1 MAEKMIKCHACE
13 KEIASSAKTCPSCG
27 AKQKKPIFKKWW
39 FWVLIV
45 LFIVVIIP
53 KGEKNPENG
62 TPNNNNQQEEV
73 TEGSIGKPY
82 PKDQKVTVG
91 EVDWQIVSAENIGS
105 VIDSGNQFI
114 DDCKADSG
122 SFVKLVVKVKNNR
135 KDLFSI
141 TDLTLVDNQERRFV
155 TSSEV
160 FSCVDDTIFLLDN
173 INPGIE
179 KTFTAIYEIPEGT
192 TGLMLE
198 VNSTGS
204 LFSGETNKYISLGL

>member
-1 MAEKMIKCHACE
+1 MAEKMIKCHACN

-45 LFIVVIIP
+45 IFIGIIIP
-53 KGEKNPENG
+53 KGEKNADDA
-62 TPNNNNQQEEV
+62 TPNNNQQEEV
-73 TEGSIGKPY
+73 VEGSVGKPY

-91 EVDWQIVSAENIGS
+91 EIDWQIVSVENIGS

-155 TSSEV
+155 TSSDV
-160 FSCVDDTIFLLDN
+160 FSCVDDTVFLLDN

>member
-1 MAEKMIKCHACE
+1 MAEKMIKCHACN

-39 FWVLIV
+39 FWVL
-45 LFIVVIIP
+45 VIIFIGIIFP
-53 KGEKNPENG
+53 KGEKNADDA
-62 TPNNNNQQEEV
+62 TPNNNQQEEV
-73 TEGSIGKPY
+73 VEGSIGKPY

-91 EVDWQIVSAENIGS
+91 EVDWQIVSVENIGS

-155 TSSEV
+155 TSSDV
-160 FSCVDDTIFLLDN
+160 FSCVDDTVFLLDN

-179 KTFTAIYEIPEGT
+179 KSFTAIYEIPEGT

>member
-1 MAEKMIKCHACE
+1 MIKCHACG

-39 FWVLIV
+39 FWVLVII
-45 LFIVVIIP
+45 FIGIIIP
-53 KGEKNPENG
+53 KGEKNADDA
-62 TPNNNNQQEEV
+62 TPNKNQEEV
-73 TEGSIGKPY
+73 VEGSVGKPY

-91 EVDWQIVSAENIGS
+91 EIDWQIVSVENIGS

-155 TSSEV
+155 TSSDV
-160 FSCVDDTIFLLDN
+160 FSCVDDTLFLLDN

-179 KTFTAIYEIPEGT
+179 KSFTAIYEIPEGT

>member
-1 MAEKMIKCHACE
+1 MIKCHACG

-39 FWVLIV
+39 FWVL
-45 LFIVVIIP
+45 VVIFIAIIFP
-53 KGEKNPENG
+53 KGEKNADDA
-62 TPNNNNQQEEV
+62 TPNNNQQEEV
-73 TEGSIGKPY
+73 VEGSIGKPY

-91 EVDWQIVSAENIGS
+91 EIDWQIVSVENIGS

-155 TSSEV
+155 TSSDV
-160 FSCVDDTIFLLDN
+160 FSCVDDTVFLLDN

-179 KTFTAIYEIPEGT
+179 KSFTAIYEIPEGT

>member
-1 MAEKMIKCHACE
+1 MAEKMVKCHACN

-27 AKQKKPIFKKWW
+27 AKQKKPIYKKWW
-39 FWVLIV
+39 FWVLIII
-45 LFIVVIIP
+45 FIAIIFP
-53 KGEKNPENG
+53 KGEKNADDT
-62 TPNNNNQQEEV
+62 TPNSNQQEEV
-73 TEGSIGKPY
+73 VEGSVGKPY

-91 EVDWQIVSAENIGS
+91 EVDWQIVSVENIGS

-155 TSSEV
+155 TSSDV
-160 FSCVDDTIFLLDN
+160 FSCVDDTLFLLDN

-179 KTFTAIYEIPEGT
+179 KSFTAIYEIPEGT

>member
-1 MAEKMIKCHACE
+1 MAEKMVKCHACN

-45 LFIVVIIP
+45 IFVGIIIP
-53 KGEKNPENG
+53 KEEKNADDA
-62 TPNNNNQQEEV
+62 TPSNDQQQEEKV
-73 TEGSIGKPY
+73 EEGSMEKPY
-82 PKDQKVTVG
+82 PKEQKVTVG

-105 VIDSGNQFI
+105 VISSGNPYI
-114 DDCKADSG
+114 DDCKANSG
-122 SFVKLVVKVKNNR
+122 SFIKLVVKVKNNR

-141 TDLTLVDNQERRFV
+141 TDLTLVDNQGRSFV
-155 TSSEV
+155 TSSDV
-160 FSCVDDTIFLLDN
+160 SMCVDDTIFLLDN

-179 KTFTAIYEIPEGT
+179 KTFTAIYEIPDGT

-198 VNSTGS
+198 IDSTGS
-204 LFSGETNKYISLGL
+204 LLGDANKYISLGL

>member
-1 MAEKMIKCHACE
+1 MAEKMIKCHACG

-39 FWVLIV
+39 FWVL
-45 LFIVVIIP
+45 VIIFIAIIFP
-53 KGEKNPENG
+53 KGEKNADDA
-62 TPNNNNQQEEV
+62 TPNNNQQEEV
-73 TEGSIGKPY
+73 VEGSIGKPY

-91 EVDWQIVSAENIGS
+91 EIDWQIVSVENIGS

-155 TSSEV
+155 TSSDV
-160 FSCVDDTIFLLDN
+160 FSCVDDTVFLLDN

-179 KTFTAIYEIPEGT
+179 KSFTAIYEIPEGT

>member
-1 MAEKMIKCHACE
+1 MAEKMIKCHTCG

-27 AKQKKPIFKKWW
+27 AKRKKPIYKKWW
-39 FWVLIV
+39 FWVLVII
-45 LFIVVIIP
+45 LIGVIIP
-53 KGEKNPENG
+53 KGDKDV
-62 TPNNNNQQEEV
+62 NNDNNQQEEV
-73 TEGSIGKPY
+73 VEGSIGKPY
-82 PKDQKVTVG
+82 PKEQKVTVG
-91 EVDWQIVSAENIGS
+91 EVDWQIVSVENIGS

-141 TDLTLVDNQERRFV
+141 TDLTLVDSQERRFV
-155 TSSEV
+155 TSSDV
-160 FSCVDDTIFLLDN
+160 FSCVDDTLFLLDN

-179 KTFTAIYEIPEGT
+179 KSFTAIYEIPEGT